1 MTHCNILI
9 KEFILGAE
17 CQKKKKKIEE
27 SGFAEPGFFLI
38 WGCTCKLTCPI
49 SHHGSLE
56 ASLMFLLCCEEYQ
69 TRQEDKHIY
78 PIP

>member
-1 MTHCNILI
+1 MS
-9 KEFILGAE
+9 
-17 CQKKKKKIEE
+17 KKKKKIEE

-69 TRQEDKHIY
+69 TRQEDKHLSHSLISNVFCSRWSLNFDLT
-78 PIP
+78 